1 MQLTLTCQETCK
13 LMDHLLEVVKRSPD
27 DAGYIQS
34 WDGVGKRLT
43 DEMYSCFKYDKKG
56 VHIGTEMEEL
66 KARIEILAQLI
77 CTFGEYLSA
86 IDRYILTH
94 LLTYL
99 LTHSRTYL
107 EKRI

>member
-1 MQLTLTCQETCK
+1 
-13 LMDHLLEVVKRSPD
+13 MDHLLEVVKRSPD
-27 DAGYIQS
+27 DAGYIKS

-43 DEMYSCFKYDKKG
+43 DEMYACFKYDKKG

-77 CTFGEYLSA
+77 CTFGEYLSVT
-86 IDRYILTH
+86 DRYLLTHSLTH

-99 LTHSRTYL
+99 LTHAYT
-107 EKRI
+107 